1 MNEDTDGPRRP
12 GGRRRPGWLAAAL
25 ARAALVS
32 AALTGAAL
40 LAAGCGGG
48 SPAVAPSAS
57 HGLPTAA
64 MLDSFAS
71 CVRSHGVPNFYFS
84 RNTHS
89 GADTPDNLLKIGPWV
104 APANPSSPQFQ
115 AALKAC
121 HHLIPRPQLSATQQ
135 QALQRRLLKQ
145 AACMRARGY
154 PGYPDP
160 SVQSGGGIIQP
171 PLPSSID
178 TSSPQ
183 FQAAQQTCSSA

>member
-1 MNEDTDGPRRP
+1 V
-12 GGRRRPGWLAAAL
+12 AAL
-25 ARAALVS
+25 A
-32 AALTGAAL
+32 GPAL

-48 SPAVAPSAS
+48 SPAAAPSAS

-64 MLDSFAS
+64 VLDSFAS

-89 GADTPDNLLKIGPWV
+89 AADAPDNLLKIGPWV

-121 HHLIPRPQLSATQQ
+121 QHLIPRPQLSVAQQ
-135 QALQRRLLKQ
+135 QTLERRLLKQ
-145 AACMRARGY
+145 AACMQAH
-154 PGYPDP
+154 GYPDP

-171 PLPSSID
+171 TLPSSID

-183 FQAAQQTCSSA
+183 FQAALQACNGG

>member
-1 MNEDTDGPRRP
+1 MRVRRA
-12 GGRRRPGWLAAAL
+12 LAVAAL
-25 ARAALVS
+25 A
-32 AALTGAAL
+32 GATL

-48 SPAVAPSAS
+48 SPAAAPSAS
-57 HGLPTAA
+57 HGLPTAV

-89 GADTPDNLLKIGPWV
+89 GADTPDNLLKVGPWV

-121 HHLIPRPQLSATQQ
+121 HHLIPRPQLSAAQQ

-145 AACMRARGY
+145 AACMRAHGY

-171 PLPSSID
+171 PLPPSID

-183 FQAAQQTCSSA
+183 FQAALQACNGG